1 MIGDGSQEIKSLTS
15 MIGKTIIKLVWIF
28 LELDLI
34 SKLKPVR
41 IYLLTGFNMKDKF
54 SPENVLIRKTFL
66 EVILSAFLK
75 YIFYVFIVM
84 HFYHYSIITMVFQI
98 FIIASLL

>member
-41 IYLLTGFNMKDKF
+41 TYLLTGFNMKNKF
-54 SPENVLIRKTFL
+54 SPENVLIRI
-66 EVILSAFLK
+66 EVILSIFLK
-75 YIFYVFIVM
+75 YTFYVFIVM
-84 HFYHYSIITMVFQI
+84 YFYHYSIITTVFQI
-98 FIIASLL
+98 FIIALLL